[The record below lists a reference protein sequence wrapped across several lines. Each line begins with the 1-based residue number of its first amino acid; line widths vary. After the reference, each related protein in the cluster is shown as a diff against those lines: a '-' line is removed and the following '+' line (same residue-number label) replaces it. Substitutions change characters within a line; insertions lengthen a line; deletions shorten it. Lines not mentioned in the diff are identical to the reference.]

1 MDFTSRMTALLRE
14 MRRERNGAV
23 VDAMRYYGAA
33 YGLNYGVSLPTLRKI
48 ARAEQPDHDFARY
61 LYLQDVRELRLAAL
75 HIAQPERLSAA
86 EFPAWAAGIV
96 NSEVAEEAAFAL
108 LSRSAAL
115 PELFPVWIASS
126 DPLLQYAALL
136 AAARSP
142 HPAAAWIV
150 PALDAV
156 HRNALAE
163 QHAASAAGAV
173 GEGSPPATTPDAV
186 AGMCVNTS
194 GSVSVALDV
203 STTPDADVA
212 SCFTETVTV
221 PAPNALG
228 SVSVAAPA
236 PSDPT
241 GDTPAPA
248 TAAPGMLTNAAA
260 GQPAAKGRGCLSA
273 PRDVPSAAAGYPV
286 ADTAGGAVADTA
298 GDAVSDTAGYPVAD
312 AIPMP
317 ALPAPY
323 AARLTAQGAVALLAA
338 IGAQN
343 EENRQAVLRAT
354 GSPGKLPAE
363 DYVHEEL
370 AWRLEA

>member
-23 VDAMRYYGAA
+23 ADAMRYYGAA

-48 ARAEQPDHDFARY
+48 ARAEPPDHDFARY

-75 HIAQPERLSAA
+75 HIAQPERFTAA

-115 PELFPVWIASS
+115 PELLLVWISSS

-142 HPAAAWIV
+142 HPAAAWIA

-163 QHAASAAGAV
+163 RHAASTANSASGGV
-173 GEGSPPATTPDAV
+173 FPSPATTPDAV
-186 AGMCVNTS
+186 AGMSENAS
-194 GSVSVALDV
+194 GSVSVA
-203 STTPDADVA
+203 
-212 SCFTETVTV
+212 
-221 PAPNALG
+221 
-228 SVSVAAPA
+228 
-236 PSDPT
+236 
-241 GDTPAPA
+241 
-248 TAAPGMLTNAAA
+248 
-260 GQPAAKGRGCLSA
+260 
-273 PRDVPSAAAGYPV
+273 RDVPSS
-286 ADTAGGAVADTA
+286 TA
-298 GDAVSDTAGYPVAD
+298 GDTVGDIAEDIAGDTAGYPVAN

-317 ALPAPY
+317 VIPAPY